1 MTRINLN
8 LDNDLLKRIDNYA
21 KKRGIN
27 RTAAISVLCGEYLEQ
42 KETVEIMGK
51 AVDLIGKEE
60 K

>member
-8 LDNDLLKRIDNYA
+8 LDNDLLNRIDTYA

-42 KETVEIMGK
+42 KEAMVTMGK
-51 AVDLIGKEE
+51 MVDYLDKEE